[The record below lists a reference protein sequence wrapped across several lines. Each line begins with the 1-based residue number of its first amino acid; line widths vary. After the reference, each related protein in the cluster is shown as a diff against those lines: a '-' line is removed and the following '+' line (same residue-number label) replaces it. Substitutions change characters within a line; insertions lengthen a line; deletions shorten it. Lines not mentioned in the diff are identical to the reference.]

1 MKLPKLAID
10 NHQFTMIVVCLL
22 VLMGIVS
29 FMTMPKSEDPQIQGV
44 GSSIYAV
51 YPGASP
57 TDIEELVVNPLE
69 TALNE
74 LDDVRTISS
83 NSEDGIGIIGIEF
96 ELGSDPDEKYSD
108 VVQKVTSLRSE
119 LPENLM
125 MLETL
130 KWTVTDVYIVQ
141 LALMS
146 ETATYMELKNEAEEL
161 KKRLEKVSGVK
172 QVEIWAL
179 PEHEIRVSLDF
190 NKLAQMRLPVS
201 RVMGAIMDA
210 NTNIP
215 GGHIDI
221 GPKRLSIKT
230 TGSYESLKDIENTIV
245 HAMNNKVV
253 YLKDV
258 ADIQMKTEDPE
269 YLARFNGRRAIYI
282 TVNQKKG
289 TNIFSIFSG
298 MRPIIKDFQETLPP
312 SMQLEYAFDQSKS
325 VSRRVN
331 GFFMNLIQGIILVGI
346 VIFAAVSSRASLIV
360 MLAIPTSILIGIGLL
375 DLSHYGLEQ
384 MSIAGLVIALGLL
397 VDNAIVVTENS
408 ARFMKLGYKRAEAAV
423 AGTSQVGW
431 AVVSATTTT
440 LLAFI
445 PIIFMGEMTGEFIR
459 SMPLTVIYTLSASL
473 LISLTLTPYL
483 VTKFLRVD
491 KKVHERPFRKL
502 LNRFIKTHYRRGLKW
517 SLGNPWKVV
526 GIGLGS
532 FLFVMLLFFL
542 FMDFSLF
549 PKAEKPRFFVSVKL
563 PVGSSLDKT
572 NEVVQDVET
581 ILMQIPDV
589 KSVTA
594 NIGHGNPRIYY
605 NVFVVRHK
613 SHFSHILVELNDYD
627 RKRMARIVKDLRNRF
642 SQYPGAIIE
651 VNELEQGPPVEA
663 PIEMRI
669 QGNNLEVLKKIAGDI
684 EALMKKEPGL
694 VNIHNPLSS
703 SKTDIHVRVN
713 RDKAAMLGV
722 PLSEIDRTI
731 RAALTGLPVSEYNDP
746 EGNKY
751 NIVVRMPLSGTPGI
765 SDFERIYVP
774 SMTGTLVPLGQLA
787 ALELSPSPQVISHY
801 NLDRNVS
808 VTADV
813 ESGVSV
819 NQATKQVIQK
829 LEAYQWP
836 KGYRYNVGGESESR
850 ESSFGDMGQAVV
862 IAVVA
867 IFGVLVLQFRSYLQP
882 LIVFSAIPLAI
893 IGSFLALFVT
903 GNSFSFVA
911 FIGLCSLIG
920 IVVNN
925 SIILVDYTN
934 QLRQEGKSIESA
946 LKEAG
951 ETRFI
956 PIVLTTLTTIGG
968 LLPLTVTGGSLWEPM
983 GWTIIGGLLTS
994 TALTLIYV
1002 PVLYKLYSRKNQ
1014 APLKQK

>member
-1 MKLPKLAID
+1 MKLPKLAIE

-22 VLMGIVS
+22 VLLGIVS
-29 FMTMPKSEDPQIQGV
+29 FFRMPKSEDPQIQGV
-44 GSSIYAV
+44 GSTIFAV

-57 TDIEELVVNPLE
+57 GDIEELIANPIE
-69 TALNE
+69 SALNE
-74 LDDVRTISS
+74 LENVRTIQSD
-83 NSEDGIGIIGIEF
+83 SEDGIGRIGIEF
-96 ELGSDPDEKYSD
+96 ELGSDPDDKYSE
-108 VVQKVTSLRSE
+108 VVQKVAGLRSE
-119 LPENLM
+119 LPENLL

-141 LALMS
+141 LALIS
-146 ETATYMELKNEAEEL
+146 ETATYKEMENEADEL
-161 KKRLEKVSGVK
+161 KKRLEKVHGIK

-179 PEHEIRVSLDF
+179 PQHEIRVSLDF
-190 NKLAQMRLPVS
+190 NKLAQMRLPIN

-210 NTNIP
+210 NANIP
-215 GGHIDI
+215 GGHVDI

-230 TGSYESLKDIENTIV
+230 TGSYQTLQDIENTV
-245 HAMNNKVV
+245 VNAMNNKVV

-258 ADIQMKTEDPE
+258 ADVQMTTEDSD

-282 TVNQKKG
+282 TANQKKG
-289 TNIFSIFSG
+289 TNIFSIFSR
-298 MRPIIKDFQETLPP
+298 MRPIISEFKKELPP
-312 SMQLEYAFDQSKS
+312 SMQMEYAFDQSKS
-325 VSRRVN
+325 VSHRVN
-331 GFFMNLIQGIILVGI
+331 GFFMNLIQGIVLVGI

-360 MLAIPTSILIGIGLL
+360 MLAIPTSILMGIGLL
-375 DLSHYGLEQ
+375 DLSHYGLQQ

-408 ARFMKLGYKRAEAAV
+408 ARFMKLGFSRSEAAV

-431 AVVSATTTT
+431 AVVSATATT

-445 PIIFMGEMTGEFIR
+445 PIILMGDMTGKFIR
-459 SMPLTVIYTLSASL
+459 SMPLTVVYTLSASL

-483 VTKFLRVD
+483 AKKFLHVD
-491 KKVHERPFRKL
+491 KKAHDRPFRKL
-502 LNRFIKTHYRRGLKW
+502 LNRFIETRYRRGLKW
-517 SLGNPWKVV
+517 ALANPWKVV
-526 GIGLGS
+526 GIGIGG
-532 FLFVMLLFFL
+532 FLFVMILFFL

-549 PKAEKPRFFVSVKL
+549 PKAEKPQFFVTVKM
-563 PVGSSLDKT
+563 PAGTSLDKT
-572 NEVVQDVET
+572 DHVVRDVEA
-581 ILMQIPDV
+581 ILHEIPEV
-589 KSVTA
+589 KNVTA

-605 NVFVVRHK
+605 NVIVTRHK
-613 SHFSHILVELNDYD
+613 SYFAHILVELNHYN
-627 RKRMARIVKDLRNRF
+627 RKRMADIVRYLRGRF
-642 SQYPGAIIE
+642 SEYAGAIIE

-669 QGNNLEVLKKIAGDI
+669 QGNNLDVLKKIAGDVETI
-684 EALMKKEPGL
+684 MKNQPGL
-694 VNIHNPLSS
+694 VNIHNPIST
-703 SKTDIHVRVN
+703 SKNDIYVRVN
-713 RDKAAMLGV
+713 RNKAAMLGV
-722 PLSEIDRTI
+722 SLAEIDRTI
-731 RAALTGLPVSEYNDP
+731 RAALTGLPVTQYMDSE
-746 EGNKY
+746 GKKY
-751 NIVVRMPLSGTPGI
+751 DIVVRLPLNGSPRI
-765 SDFERIYVP
+765 SDFERIYVS
-774 SMTGTLVPLGQLA
+774 SMTGRLIPLEQLA
-787 ALELSPSPQVISHY
+787 ALEISPSPQVISHY

-813 ESGVSV
+813 EAGISV
-819 NQATKQVIQK
+819 NQATGQVVQQ
-829 LEAYQWP
+829 LEKYQWP
-836 KGYRYNVGGESESR
+836 KGYRYNIGGESESR
-850 ESSFGDMGQAVV
+850 EESFGGMGQAVV
-862 IAVVA
+862 IAIVA

-893 IGSFLALFVT
+893 IGSFLALFLT

-934 QLRQEGKSIESA
+934 QLRREGKAVVPA

-968 LLPLTVTGGSLWEPM
+968 LLPLTLTGGSLWEPM

-1002 PVLYKLYSRKNQ
+1002 PVLYKLYAREN
-1014 APLKQK
+1014 